1 MVQLF
6 AFHRGTVLTKL
17 HFGELGHLIVCHEQI
32 HKFAVDDEGEL
43 HPGIG
48 TSHVSF
54 DFRPCDL
61 ESWALSFGR
70 FLKVLDWKSLHF
82 DCVVAFS
89 VGVSSEAK
97 LEVEL

>member
-1 MVQLF
+1 M
-6 AFHRGTVLTKL
+6 LTKL

-32 HKFAVDDEGEL
+32 HEFTVDDEGEL

-48 TSHVSF
+48 TSHVCF

-61 ESWALSFGR
+61 KSGAFSLGS
-70 FLKVLDWKSLHF
+70 FLKVLDWKSFHF
-82 DCVVAFS
+82 NCVVAFS
-89 VGVSSEAK
+89 VGIASEAK